1 MLDIRLLRENFSAFE
16 SGLARRGL
24 GAVAAELQA
33 LDTEARAAQTELQK
47 ALAEGPRDEFCVY
60 RRYDCEPQCGRCV
73 PEIRAM
79 LEQAR
84 EPEAA

>member
-1 MLDIRLLRENFSAFE
+1 MYVCNCN
-16 SGLARRGL
+16 GLTL
-24 GAVAAELQA
+24 SQVKKA
-33 LDTEARAAQTELQK
+33 LDERPQ
-47 ALAEGPRDEFCVY
+47 DEFEVY

-79 LEQAR
+79 LESMR

>member
-1 MLDIRLLRENFSAFE
+1 MYVCNCN
-16 SGLARRGL
+16 GLTL
-24 GAVAAELQA
+24 KQV
-33 LDTEARAAQTELQK
+33 QK

-84 EPEAA
+84 EREAA